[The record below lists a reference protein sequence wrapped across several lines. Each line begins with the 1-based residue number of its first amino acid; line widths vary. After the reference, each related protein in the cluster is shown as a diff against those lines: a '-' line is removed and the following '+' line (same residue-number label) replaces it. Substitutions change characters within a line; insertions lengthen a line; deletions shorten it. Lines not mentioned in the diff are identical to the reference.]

1 MSHRVER
8 FSSTLKHCLGD
19 ILINEVHNP
28 ELKFISI
35 TRVDVSPDLKQ
46 ARVFFSS
53 PPVMV
58 TNPSV
63 QLTKARGFM
72 KRMLA
77 KKMVL
82 KYVPELIFEED
93 VSGGSENIKVD
104 AGGQRG

>member
-1 MSHRVER
+1 M
-8 FSSTLKHCLGD
+8 KHCLGD

-53 PPVMV
+53 PQRLV

-63 QLTKARGFM
+63 QLTKAKGFL
-72 KRMLA
+72 KRVLA

-93 VSGGSENIKVD
+93 VSGGFENTKVD
-104 AGGQRG
+104 EGGQEG